1 MLPTLQE
8 AVEHSDMT
16 EELAEILTTDEVDVK
31 REIAGE
37 SLTEY
42 KYAESAPDTSSE
54 VASEESTDPEA
65 DLPETETS
73 DGITT
78 AETDGGV
85 EPAPLAADLDRGF
98 VDRDPPRS
106 RSRQAGSLL
115 ANALNPLENRLLRAS
130 ETNAFEHGS
139 RLPQREPNTCSHTV
153 SALRTL
159 AVLSSATQQ
168 KTSRRSL

>member
-31 REIAGE
+31 RENAGE

-42 KYAESAPDTSSE
+42 KYAESTPDTSAE

-78 AETDGGV
+78 AETDGG
-85 EPAPLAADLDRGF
+85 
-98 VDRDPPRS
+98 
-106 RSRQAGSLL
+106 
-115 ANALNPLENRLLRAS
+115 
-130 ETNAFEHGS
+130 
-139 RLPQREPNTCSHTV
+139 
-153 SALRTL
+153 
-159 AVLSSATQQ
+159 QQ
-168 KTSRRSL
+168 VYIN